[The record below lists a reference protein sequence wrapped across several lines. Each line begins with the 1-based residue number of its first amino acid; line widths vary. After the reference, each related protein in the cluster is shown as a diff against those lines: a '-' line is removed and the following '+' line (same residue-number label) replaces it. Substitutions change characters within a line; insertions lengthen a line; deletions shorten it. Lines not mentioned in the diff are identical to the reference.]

1 MALSDRHILQVVS
14 RTLGKLL
21 SLTKPLLQCACIAV
35 LALSINAT
43 AQQPLEPVS
52 AEREQGIKLYQAGDI
67 QGALKALRVA
77 TRKSKE
83 DGMAWHYFG
92 LSLFRHGDLKDARK
106 AFEKAVKLLPKFAP
120 SHSAFAYLLLSTNRV
135 EQAESEAQ
143 NALALETSN
152 SQAHYIVGAVRLR
165 KGYCSEAATHADAA
179 SVSAPEFAPA
189 YLLKSEATLCEVA
202 ASTVNPFTFSGTI
215 FQTSTGTEK
224 VAEEDKRLKAKKN
237 ALRFRAAAES
247 LNKFLELA
255 PNATDAAMWRE
266 QLESLRIF
274 AEPADKPENERT
286 VFMSSDLTTWAR
298 VLAKPEPTYTEEAR
312 TALIEGTVVLRA
324 VFAAD
329 GTVQH
334 LLIMNSLPGGLTQ
347 QAIAVARKI
356 KFIPATKDG
365 RPVSM
370 YIQLEYNFNLY

>member
-52 AEREQGIKLYQAGDI
+52 AEREQGIKLYQAGDL

-92 LSLFRHGDLKDARK
+92 LSLFQHGDLKDARK

-120 SHSAFAYLLLSTNRV
+120 SHTAFAYLLLSTNRV

-143 NALALETSN
+143 KALALETSN

-237 ALRFRAAAES
+237 ALRFR
-247 LNKFLELA
+247 
-255 PNATDAAMWRE
+255 D
-266 QLESLRIF
+266 
-274 AEPADKPENERT
+274 
-286 VFMSSDLTTWAR
+286 
-298 VLAKPEPTYTEEAR
+298 
-312 TALIEGTVVLRA
+312 
-324 VFAAD
+324 
-329 GTVQH
+329 
-334 LLIMNSLPGGLTQ
+334 
-347 QAIAVARKI
+347 
-356 KFIPATKDG
+356 
-365 RPVSM
+365 
-370 YIQLEYNFNLY
+370 